1 MSNINDPISDML
13 LRIRNASKARHKK
26 VDIPSSKMKKRIAE
40 ILQEHKF
47 IASFMEVP
55 NNRQN
60 MLRVFLKY
68 PIGKKSAISGL
79 RRISK
84 PGLRIYITQD
94 DLKKI
99 NQNLGVTIISTSQGV
114 LDNKSAWE
122 KKIGGE
128 ALCQVW

>member
-26 VDIPSSKMKKRIAE
+26 VDVPSSKMKKRIAE
-40 ILQEHKF
+40 ILQEHRF
-47 IASFMEVP
+47 VASFMEVP

-60 MLRVFLKY
+60 ILRIFLRY
-68 PIGKKSAISGL
+68 PVGKKSAISGL

-84 PGLRIYITQD
+84 PGLRIYVD
-94 DLKKI
+94 REALKRI

-114 LDNKSAWE
+114 LDHKQAWE

-128 ALCQVW
+128 AICQVW

>member
-1 MSNINDPISDML
+1 MSNINDPIADML

-40 ILQEHKF
+40 ILQEHRF
-47 IASFMEVP
+47 VASFMEVP

-60 MLRVFLKY
+60 VLRIFLRY
-68 PIGKKSAISGL
+68 PVGKKSAISGL

-84 PGLRIYITQD
+84 PGLRIYVD
-94 DLKKI
+94 RDALKRI
-99 NQNLGVTIISTSQGV
+99 NQNLGVTIISTSLGV
-114 LDNKSAWE
+114 LDNKQAWE

-128 ALCQVW
+128 AICQVW

>member
-40 ILQEHKF
+40 ILQEHRF
-47 IASFMEVP
+47 VASFMEVP

-60 MLRVFLKY
+60 VLRIFLRY
-68 PIGKKSAISGL
+68 PVGKKSAISGL

-84 PGLRIYITQD
+84 PGLRIYVD
-94 DLKKI
+94 REALKRI

-114 LDNKSAWE
+114 LDNKQAWE

-128 ALCQVW
+128 AICQVW

>member
-1 MSNINDPISDML
+1 MSAINDPISDML

-40 ILQEHKF
+40 ILQEHRF
-47 IASFMEVP
+47 VASFLEVP

-60 MLRVFLKY
+60 MLRIFLRY
-68 PIGKKSAISGL
+68 PVGKKSAISGL

-84 PGLRIYITQD
+84 PGLRIYVDQE
-94 DLKKI
+94 DLKRI

-114 LDNKSAWE
+114 LANKQAWE

-128 ALCQVW
+128 AICQVW